1 MAGLPPDAGLRVHT
15 LVDARWRMSV
25 VLGSDEGE
33 LYDLAA
39 DPGEFDNL
47 WASPA
52 HANVRAELM
61 ERLAR
66 TEMAH
71 VDRVPIPT
79 QQAEA

>member
-1 MAGLPPDAGLRVHT
+1 
-15 LVDARWRMSV
+15 
-25 VLGSDEGE
+25 

-47 WASPA
+47 WSSPA
-52 HANVRAELM
+52 HRHVRTELM

-79 QQAEA
+79 QQA